1 MRSWPS
7 ELSVVIPDTS
17 LSTHENPIDFT
28 IRAGFLAR
36 YSAMANVRRI
46 IIYREDVSKDARSG
60 KDLETLLKFCVI
72 PPYLRKR
79 VFPLTN
85 SLRYAGLIPPLN
97 IPTHP
102 QTKRIAPGDVRVAFI
117 EGNKALVDEDK
128 LADLARGEGAQVAPP
143 GIKGLAF
150 VKIAS
155 VKPLTAQPC
164 GPIGY
169 SGFYVELTHQGLR
182 ATLAQLDGL
191 KIGTSR
197 YGEDYTK
204 ALPSALERV
213 GRAKVRETFLV
224 FGSPSSDL
232 SEILEAQGSSAKG
245 VFDFYVNM
253 DPGQV
258 LKTIRTDEAVPL
270 SLITL
275 NCAAALLTSG
285 NPYLRLGP

>member
-1 MRSWPS
+1 MRNWPS
-7 ELSVVIPDTS
+7 ELSIVIPDTS
-17 LSTHENPIDFT
+17 LSTHENPVDFT

-36 YSAMANVRRI
+36 YSAMANVRRV
-46 IIYREDVSKDARSG
+46 IIYREDVSRDARAG

-117 EGNKALVDEDK
+117 EGTKVLVDEDK
-128 LADLARGEGAQVAPP
+128 LAELAQGEGAQIAPP
-143 GIKGLAF
+143 GIKGLTF
-150 VKIAS
+150 VRITS
-155 VKPLTAQPC
+155 VKPLKAELC
-164 GPIGY
+164 GPVRY
-169 SGFYVELTHQGLR
+169 SGFYVELTHQGLK
-182 ATLAQLDGL
+182 ATLAQLKGL

-197 YGEDYTK
+197 YGEEYRK
-204 ALPSALERV
+204 ALPSALEQLSKNGV
-213 GRAKVRETFLV
+213 TETFLI

-245 VFDFYVNM
+245 AFDFYVNM

-258 LKTIRTDEAVPL
+258 LKSIRTDEAVPL

-275 NCAAALLTSG
+275 NCVAALLSSG
-285 NPYLRLGP
+285 NPYLRWEH

>member
-1 MRSWPS
+1 MRNWPS
-7 ELSVVIPDTS
+7 ELSIVIPDTS

-36 YSAMANVRRI
+36 YSAMANVHRI
-46 IIYREDVSKDARSG
+46 IIYREDVSKDARAG

-72 PPYLRKR
+72 PPYLRRR

-85 SLRYAGLIPPLN
+85 SLRYAGLIPPLS

-117 EGNKALVDEDK
+117 EDKKAVVDEEK
-128 LADLARGEGAQVAPP
+128 LAELASVEGALVAPP
-143 GIKGLAF
+143 GIKGLTF
-150 VKIAS
+150 VKINS
-155 VKPLTAQPC
+155 VKPLTAELCEPAA
-164 GPIGY
+164 Y

-182 ATLAQLDGL
+182 ATLAQLNGL

-197 YGEDYTK
+197 YGDDYRK
-204 ALPSALERV
+204 ALPLALKQA
-213 GRAKVRETFLV
+213 AKGEVKETFLV

-245 VFDFYVNM
+245 AFDFYVNM

-258 LKTIRTDEAVPL
+258 LKSIRTDEAVPL

-275 NCAAALLTSG
+275 NCAAAFSSSG
-285 NPYLRLGP
+285 NPYLRWES